1 MIFTG
6 ASGNDPKNDFELF
19 LRNYAWVLCLVV
31 VVVILLTILII
42 YIIKRPKDG
51 KSKKKAP
58 IDSNEWITALGG
70 LDNILEISAT
80 GSRLSIKAKDA
91 SLINQDALKELG
103 VSNVIKMSEKIVLV
117 TELDNQKIVENIRNL
132 QQN

>member
-31 VVVILLTILII
+31 VVVILLTILVI
-42 YIIKRPKDG
+42 YVIKRPKDS
-51 KSKKKAP
+51 KNKKKAP
-58 IDSNEWITALGG
+58 IDSNEWISALGG
-70 LDNILEISAT
+70 LDNILEVSAT

-103 VSNVIKMSEKIVLV
+103 VSNIIKMSEKIVLV
-117 TELDNQKIVENIRNL
+117 TELDNQKIVENIKNL